1 MNLTPEVLWFLV
13 GLVLLILEFAAP
25 GVVLVFFGASAWIV
39 ALTTY
44 MGVTGSLASQLL
56 LFSAATVALI
66 VGLRKWIRQK
76 FFEGQP
82 SEKQ

>member
-25 GVVLVFFGASAWIV
+25 WVVLVFFGASAWIV

-44 MGVTGSLASQLL
+44 MGVTGSLASQLI
-56 LFSAATVALI
+56 LFSTATVALMM
-66 VGLRKWIRQK
+66 GLRKLIREK
-76 FFEGQP
+76 LFKEG
-82 SEKQ
+82 S